1 MDDYGDRQGLWVGLT
16 VGLIAIGFLVALL
29 LTAINLAECERRG
42 DLIRLYNAG
51 SGPRYSE
58 VYPTEWAAWVAECRD

>member
-16 VGLIAIGFLVALL
+16 VGAI
-29 LTAINLAECERRG
+29 AINLAECERRG
-42 DLIRLYNAG
+42 DLIRLYNSG
-51 SGPRYSE
+51 GGPRYSE

>member
-16 VGLIAIGFLVALL
+16 VGGIAIALLVALL
-29 LTAINLAECERRG
+29 ITAINLGECERRG
-42 DLIRLYNAG
+42 DLIRLFNSG

-58 VYPTEWAAWVAECRD
+58 VHPAEWAAWVKECRD

>member
-1 MDDYGDRQGLWVGLT
+1 MDDYGDPQGRWVGLA
-16 VGLIAIGFLVALL
+16 VGAIAIGLLVALL
-29 LTAINLAECERRG
+29 ITAVNLAECERRG
-42 DLIRLYNAG
+42 DLIRLFNEG